1 MNLKLS
7 HKILIAFF
15 GFIIIPLFLVGLTGY
30 YFALQFI
37 EEKYSEQT
45 KLTLNAVSQNI
56 RYIIQDINNFSD
68 SWIVSQDIQSLF
80 KTPLLSELN
89 QIKAEKTILQSL
101 LTHPNVQMATLYNF
115 EEKIV
120 SSAKNENLHTVPYE
134 KLANSEVYEKM
145 FGYTGRPIW
154 ITPHEI
160 ESFSIRNNL
169 YTHVRVVKDF
179 YSLENL
185 GVIMMQV
192 ELRELTNIF
201 NSYEQN
207 GQISGQHFLIV
218 NDQGT
223 IFFDQK
229 NLYEGRN
236 IFDLLPTDF
245 SFKKKFISDKSD
257 FDGVESIVSSYQL
270 GLVDMVGSNWHLV
283 SVTSWALL
291 TQETNSVLKW
301 IAFVTFFCI
310 ISALLYNLFF
320 VRGIVQS
327 IIRIIKAMR
336 QVEKGYLQVKVA
348 EKGND
353 ERTVLARGFNHL
365 TQRIRFLIEEV
376 KQEQYRKNKAE
387 LMLMQAQIKP
397 HFLFNTLES
406 INALAIQNEGEK
418 VSQMVQRLGNILRIS
433 FQEKEEIQIKQ
444 EIEHVRSYLEIQ
456 KFRFIDHFDY
466 EFDISEE
473 ILDSRILKL
482 TLQPFVENSIQH
494 GFERAEQKGEIRLI
508 GKIENEKYIAIYIED
523 NGKGI
528 PNETLEKF
536 QYEKDVKLNQHS
548 NVTHGLGIK
557 NVAERVRIHYGI
569 PYGIFICSHERGTTI
584 KCVIPLDKDVMT

>member
-1 MNLKLS
+1 MKLS

-30 YFALQFI
+30 YFSLQFI

-56 RYIIQDINNFSD
+56 RYIVQDINNFSD
-68 SWIVSQDIQSLF
+68 SWIVSNDIQSLF
-80 KTPLLSELN
+80 KEPLLSELN
-89 QIKAEKTILQSL
+89 QIKAEKRILQSL

-115 EEKIV
+115 EEEIV
-120 SSAKNENLHTVPYE
+120 SSAKSENLHSVSFE
-134 KLANSEVYEKM
+134 KLFNSEVYEKM

-154 ITPHEI
+154 ITPHDI
-160 ESFSIRNNL
+160 ETFSVPSSL

-179 YSLENL
+179 YTLENL
-185 GVIMMQV
+185 GIIMMQV
-192 ELRELTNIF
+192 DLRELTNIF

-207 GQISGQHFLIV
+207 GQIPGQHFLIV

-229 NLYEGRN
+229 NLYEGQH
-236 IFDLLPTDF
+236 IFDLIPTKF
-245 SFKKKFISDKSD
+245 SLNGKFISEKSD
-257 FDGVESIVSSYQL
+257 FDGVESIVSSYRL
-270 GLVDMVGSNWHLV
+270 RLNDMVGGDWHLI
-283 SVTSWALL
+283 SVTSWAFL
-291 TQETNSVLKW
+291 TEETNSILKW
-301 IAFVTFFCI
+301 IAFITSFCI

-336 QVEKGYLQVKVA
+336 QVEKGNLKVIVE

-365 TQRIRFLIEEV
+365 NQRIQFLIEEV

-406 INALAIQNEGEK
+406 INALAIQNEGKK
-418 VSQMVQRLGNILRIS
+418 VSHMVQRLGNILRIS
-433 FQEKEEIQIKQ
+433 FQEMEEIQIKQ

-466 EFDISEE
+466 EFDISEK
-473 ILDSRILKL
+473 IFDSRILKL

-494 GFERAEQKGEIRLI
+494 GFERAEQKGKIRI
-508 GKIENEKYIAIYIED
+508 VGRIEKNYIAIYIED

-528 PNETLEKF
+528 PNEILEKF
-536 QYEKDVKLNQHS
+536 QYGKDLKLNQHPY
-548 NVTHGLGIK
+548 VIHGLGIK

-569 PYGIFICSHERGTTI
+569 PYGIFICSDENGTTI

>member
-1 MNLKLS
+1 MKLS
-7 HKILIAFF
+7 QKILIAFF

-30 YFALQFI
+30 YIALQFI

-56 RYIIQDINNFSD
+56 RYIVQDINNFSD
-68 SWIVSQDIQSLF
+68 SWIVSNDIQTLF
-80 KTPLLSELN
+80 KEPVTTELSK
-89 QIKAEKTILQSL
+89 IKAEKTILQSL
-101 LTHPNVQMATLYNF
+101 LTHPNVQVATLYNF
-115 EEKIV
+115 NDEIV
-120 SSAKNENLHTVPYE
+120 TSAKNENLYSIPFERLV
-134 KLANSEVYEKM
+134 NSEVYEKM

-154 ITPHEI
+154 VTPYEN
-160 ESFSIRNNL
+160 ETFSAAQNL

-179 YSLENL
+179 YTLEDL
-185 GVIMMQV
+185 GMIMLQV
-192 ELRELTNIF
+192 ELRELMNIF
-201 NSYEQN
+201 KSYEQN
-207 GQISGQHFLIV
+207 GQIPGQHFLLV

-236 IFDLLPTDF
+236 IFDLLSTELSLNERF
-245 SFKKKFISDKSD
+245 TSYKSD
-257 FDGVESIVSSYQL
+257 FDGEESIVSSYQL
-270 GLVDMVGSNWHLV
+270 RIEEMIGGDWHLV
-283 SVTSWALL
+283 SVTSWAFL
-291 TQETNSVLKW
+291 TEETNSILKW
-301 IAFVTFFCI
+301 IALITSFCI
-310 ISALLYNLFF
+310 ISALLFNLFF

-327 IIRIIKAMR
+327 IIQIVKAMR
-336 QVEKGYLQVKVA
+336 RAEKGHLNVMVS

-365 TQRIRFLIEEV
+365 IQRIRSLIEEV
-376 KQEQYRKNKAE
+376 KQEQDRKNKAE

-406 INALAIQNEGEK
+406 INVLAIQNEGEK

-433 FQEKEEIQIKQ
+433 FHEQEEIHMKQ

-466 EFDISEE
+466 EFDIQEE
-473 ILDSRILKL
+473 ILKSSILKL

-494 GFERAEQKGEIRLI
+494 AFESAQHKGKIRII
-508 GKIENEKYIAIYIED
+508 GKKEGDRIAIYIED

-528 PNETLEKF
+528 PNKILEKF
-536 QYEKDVKLNQHS
+536 QYGQDLIKDQLSHDITN
-548 NVTHGLGIK
+548 GLGIK
-557 NVAERVRIHYGI
+557 NVAERLRIHYGMM
-569 PYGIFICSHERGTTI
+569 YGVFICSDEHGTTI
-584 KCVIPLDKDVMT
+584 KCVIPLDKDVMA